1 MLGWHPLNAA
11 ALCLAAAAFACGPA
25 AKAKAPAPGTSVV
38 AANVEAPAGTALVIA
53 CTPTG
58 PELCFN
64 AIDDNCNGVIDEG
77 CGVPTGVLQFTLAW
91 AGSAEVDLVLVTP
104 AKERVPDGHTRS
116 TTTGFE
122 LDRDCP
128 QDGCGGQN
136 LENIHFDGPE
146 PPRGHYVVEIHLG
159 DLHDTAAPVVA
170 HFGAR
175 LGTRTVGFEVSLA
188 PGDDARKQFAFDL

>member
-1 MLGWHPLNAA
+1 MFVA
-11 ALCLAAAAFACGPA
+11 ALAGGCAPRIG
-25 AKAKAPAPGTSVV
+25 AKAPEPTVV
-38 AANVEAPAGTALVIA
+38 ASNVEAPAGTTLVQA

-77 CGVPTGVLQFTLAW
+77 CGVPTGLLQFTLAW

-104 AKERVPDGHTRS
+104 SKERVPEGRARS
-116 TTTGFE
+116 TPSGFH

-136 LENIHFDGPE
+136 VENIHYDGSE
-146 PPRGHYVVEIHLG
+146 PPRGHYVVEITLG
-159 DLHDTAAPVVA
+159 ELHDSAPPIAAR
-170 HFGAR
+170 FGAR
-175 LGTRTVGFEVSLA
+175 LGTQTVGFDVTLS
-188 PGDDARKQFAFDL
+188 PGDDARKQFGFDL